1 MSSGEIDMQ
10 SSDYIIP
17 ATAKQI
23 AYARQ
28 LASRNSVVLPWEVQQ
43 DRKAISAWI
52 DEQAAR
58 TGPASERPTSKQV
71 QFAERIARAKRRAIP
86 DECFRSRSMLSAW
99 INSNR

>member
-10 SSDYIIP
+10 SSDYTIP
-17 ATAKQI
+17 ATPKQI

-28 LASRNSVVLPWEVQQ
+28 LASRNGVVLPWEVQQ

-58 TGPASERPTSKQV
+58 IAPTSDHPTSRQV
-71 QFAERIARAKRRAIP
+71 QFAERIARAKHRAIP
-86 DECFRSRSMLSAW
+86 DECFRNRSMLSAW
-99 INSNR
+99 IDSNR